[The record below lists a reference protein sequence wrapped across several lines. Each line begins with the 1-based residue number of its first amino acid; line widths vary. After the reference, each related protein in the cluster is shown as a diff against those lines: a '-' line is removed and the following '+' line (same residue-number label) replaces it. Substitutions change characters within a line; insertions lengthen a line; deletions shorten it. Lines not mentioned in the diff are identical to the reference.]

1 MIAFAHGFP
10 TGQADDPGQ
19 RRRPRPTDRDLPRS
33 LDLGQRLAIFG
44 STLLGGSV
52 FLPFFSHPR
61 LPESLS
67 LWQQEMSYR
76 LPLATSSLLV
86 LALVSLIIAW
96 RRWYVVLWLSGFAAY
111 MALALGFLLCL
122 YLASI
127 APNQLGGDPLPD
139 FVEFRI
145 GWYVAVGGILLLF
158 AGALVDAWIDRRH
171 SALIPVV
178 EPEVPGTRYWYFIHR
193 GGGPGEG

>member
-10 TGQADDPGQ
+10 TGQAESRDD
-19 RRRPRPTDRDLPRS
+19 RRRLGHLSPRS
-33 LDLGQRLAIFG
+33 LDLGQRLAILG
-44 STLLGGSV
+44 SALLGGSV
-52 FLPFFSHPR
+52 CLPFLSHPR
-61 LPESLS
+61 LMEGQS

-86 LALVSLIIAW
+86 LAIVSLVVAW

-111 MALALGFLLCL
+111 MALVLGFLLCL

-127 APNQLGGDPLPD
+127 APNPLGIDPSPEL
-139 FVEFRI
+139 VEFRI
-145 GWYVAVGGILLLF
+145 GWYVAVAGILLLF
-158 AGALVDAWIDRRH
+158 AGAVVDAWIDSRRNTL
-171 SALIPVV
+171 AAAV
-178 EPEVPGTRYWYFIHR
+178 EPEVPSTGYWYFIHSYR

>member
-1 MIAFAHGFP
+1 
-10 TGQADDPGQ
+10 
-19 RRRPRPTDRDLPRS
+19 LLRS

-52 FLPFFSHPR
+52 FLPFLSHPR
-61 LPESLS
+61 LPESFS

-76 LPLATSSLLV
+76 LPLATSSLLI
-86 LALVSLIIAW
+86 LALVSLVVAW

-127 APNQLGGDPLPD
+127 APDQLGIDPSPD

-171 SALIPVV
+171 GVLMPVV